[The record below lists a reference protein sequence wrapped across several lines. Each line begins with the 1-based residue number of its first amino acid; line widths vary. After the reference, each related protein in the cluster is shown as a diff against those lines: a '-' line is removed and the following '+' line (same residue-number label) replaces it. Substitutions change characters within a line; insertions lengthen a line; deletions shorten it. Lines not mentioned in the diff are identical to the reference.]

1 MSERKLNINAPLMS
15 VRRNS
20 ATSPSLTESKRKIL
34 EKRHTLASYKSDM
47 SLDQVTEPVAVPF
60 NWEHIPGRCKGNSGS
75 ELPQIPLKYHPPIP
89 RLPPGKSSKSAKQPM
104 EKESNVANKFTSLNK
119 SKSFSGNAVK
129 TDCDREREREKESE
143 KRIESRRSNAKKDG
157 AEEENYDAFSD
168 AVESLSHLTE
178 SFSMNCSVSGV
189 SGLDNLEV
197 KKFGT
202 FSTDQQTRDFMM
214 NRFLP
219 AAKAMTLQP
228 SQYSSKKQSV
238 LVEQQPR
245 DVNKLIQ
252 NAKKPLVTDIVP
264 YNGICQEE
272 ESEDEDGGNVYD
284 DNNNSDN
291 VLGKGC
297 GLLPHL
303 HMRNSLSMLHP
314 VAGTKVKA
322 LPSSACEVVKPNK
335 RSNIRSFSP
344 IPAVKKAWEAIHRN
358 KSSNGAASPDM
369 QEGKKKLSS
378 ESKRFAYSGE
388 LLPGR
393 LSPFRRSRAAATGI
407 SPSRSKPQSP
417 FRGAKLPGDSKE
429 TGNNY
434 SGNLKFHSSTGLGK
448 IQGVPHQG
456 AKRGSFSGSLAMEKT
471 LYIDNSSTVKL
482 SSSNLSSVDNKRR
495 IDTMITDF
503 DKIRGKERN
512 SSIETSQ
519 DIKHVQAL
527 DFEEKV
533 TLDFDVLR
541 SLGGN
546 SSTLSGMLHHI
557 AKEYDDEVS
566 KTDQD
571 IKRGLASLQPVQ
583 GKISEDSDTNKK
595 QIVLAN
601 SSPLPPPLPKSPSE
615 SWLWRALPIA
625 SFKNS
630 FLHSN
635 QSHAKRNDSNT
646 TSSNVKWETIVKTS
660 NLNHDHVCFSQ
671 ELPTRKSQ
679 HSKY

>member
-75 ELPQIPLKYHPPIP
+75 DVPQIPHKYPPIP

-104 EKESNVANKFTSLNK
+104 EKESNVANKFTTLNK
-119 SKSFSGNAVK
+119 SKSFSGNAGK
-129 TDCDREREREKESE
+129 TDCDREREREKETE

-157 AEEENYDAFSD
+157 TEEENDDAFSD

-252 NAKKPLVTDIVP
+252 NAKKPVVTDIVP

-272 ESEDEDGGNVYD
+272 ESEDENDGDVY

-297 GLLPHL
+297 GLLPNL

-314 VAGTKVKA
+314 VAGTKVKNQVT
-322 LPSSACEVVKPNK
+322 LPSSACE
-335 RSNIRSFSP
+335 
-344 IPAVKKAWEAIHRN
+344 AWEAIHRN
-358 KSSNGAASPDM
+358 KSSNGAVSPDM

-407 SPSRSKPQSP
+407 SPCRSKPQSQSP
-417 FRGAKLPGDSKE
+417 FRGAKLLGDSKVTE
-429 TGNNY
+429 NNH

-448 IQGVPHQG
+448 MQGVPNQG
-456 AKRGSFSGSLAMEKT
+456 AKRGSYSGSLAMEKT

-495 IDTMITDF
+495 IDTMIADF
-503 DKIRGKERN
+503 DKIRGKVRN
-512 SSIETSQ
+512 SSNETSQ
-519 DIKHVQAL
+519 DIKHAQGL
-527 DFEEKV
+527 DFEENV

-541 SLGGN
+541 TLGGN

-557 AKEYDDEVS
+557 AKEYEDEVS
-566 KTDQD
+566 MTTDQD

-583 GKISEDSDTNKK
+583 RTISEDSDTNKK

-601 SSPLPPPLPKSPSE
+601 SSPLPPPLPKSPTE
-615 SWLWRALPIA
+615 SWLWRALPIT

-630 FLHSN
+630 FL

-646 TSSNVKWETIVKTS
+646 TSSSVKWETIVKTS
-660 NLNHDHVCFSQ
+660 NLNHDRVRFSQ
-671 ELPTRKSQ
+671 VTLLVPLSITFVSA
-679 HSKY
+679 